1 LSGPGRSSSQPRQR
15 DPADARDAD
24 RLSGRLGQID
34 DAAMGVR
41 PAVVDA
47 HHHGAARA
55 LVRHPNLGAEGQAAV
70 RRRQG
75 VGVEDLAACGSP
87 ALEARPIPGGR
98 AALTMPL
105 YLSVPLIVIRIELS

>member
-1 LSGPGRSSSQPRQR
+1 MLPANWPDPNSLRQLNPDHDER
-15 DPADARDAD
+15 YR
-24 RLSGRLGQID
+24 GVNV
-34 DAAMGVR
+34 AA
-41 PAVVDA
+41 
-47 HHHGAARA
+47 
-55 LVRHPNLGAEGQAAV
+55 
-70 RRRQG
+70 QG